1 MMTGIACIANML
13 WISEVMINEMHV
25 QLYVCCLT
33 ELMYVFDDIELLLLI
48 KCAIRYASTLWK
60 FVIFISNR
68 ELDLIGRQ

>member
-1 MMTGIACIANML
+1 ML

-48 KCAIRYASTLWK
+48 KCAICYASTL
-60 FVIFISNR
+60 
-68 ELDLIGRQ
+68 